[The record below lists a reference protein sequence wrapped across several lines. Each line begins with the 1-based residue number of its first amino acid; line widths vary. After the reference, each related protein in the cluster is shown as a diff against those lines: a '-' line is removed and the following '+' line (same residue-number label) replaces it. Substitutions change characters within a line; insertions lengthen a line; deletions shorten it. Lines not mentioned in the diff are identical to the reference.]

1 MKEKLGKFFT
11 AAMAVTVALVL
22 AGAALGLI
30 ALGWTVLCVLL
41 RLPCWVPLC
50 FAGVMALA
58 VGASCVLD

>member
-1 MKEKLGKFFT
+1 MKEKIGKFCT
-11 AAMAVTVALVL
+11 AAMAVMAALVL

-30 ALGWTVLCVLL
+30 ALGWAALCVLL
-41 RLPCWVPLC
+41 RLPGWVPLC